1 MKTEL
6 IKIIRKVLK
15 EQSEKN
21 PLSRTEIKFFKILN
35 EKKHEYKTKK
45 DLMDFITSMMPFIG
59 KSQSEGR
66 LYYELYVMNYRPD
79 GDYENITPEEFMD
92 VRSIKQKKIP
102 NINAWSFTRAK
113 IPFKGSNLEG
123 EWSTDNYNVPYY
135 VVKSYGWYPIFLFKD
150 NQWYEVT
157 DTYSSSTSKQI
168 RNAYPIRYNDNL
180 QEKVIGVSKG
190 EIQILINGTLSFQ
203 QLVKRRKSDFEELFK
218 TSPELKKSYLIS
230 WRTNYGDE
238 PNKVKYKISD
248 VKVDNDEII
257 INVDIEKAGKGNI
270 NSGYIQPSPF
280 SEEMEAQLEN
290 HIINKYYKHLKDNE
304 VKLIFNHKSK

>member
-45 DLMDFITSMMPFIG
+45 DLMNFITSMMPFIG
-59 KSQSEGR
+59 KSEGDGL
-66 LYYELYVMNYRPD
+66 LYYELYVMNYRPE
-79 GDYENITPEEFMD
+79 GDYENITPEEFKD
-92 VRSIKQKKIP
+92 VRKLGKKRTE
-102 NINAWSFTRAK
+102 NINAWKFTKAK

-123 EWSTDNYNVPYY
+123 EWSTDNYSVPYY
-135 VVKSYGWYPIFLFKD
+135 VVKSYGWYPIFLFKE

-157 DTYSSSTSKQI
+157 DTYSSSTSKQMS
-168 RNAYPIRYNDNL
+168 NAYPVRYDDNL
-180 QEKVIGVSKG
+180 QEKVIGVSKN
-190 EIQILINGTLSFQ
+190 EIQTLIYGTLTFQ

-218 TSPELKKSYLIS
+218 TTPELKKSYLIS
-230 WRTNYGDE
+230 WRINYGDE

-257 INVDIEKAGKGNI
+257 INVDIEKAGKSNI
-270 NSGYIQPSPF
+270 SAGYIHPSPF
-280 SEEMEAQLEN
+280 SQEMEDALEN
-290 HIINKYYKHLKDNE
+290 HITNKYYKHLKDNT
-304 VKLIFNHKSK
+304 VKFVFNHKSK